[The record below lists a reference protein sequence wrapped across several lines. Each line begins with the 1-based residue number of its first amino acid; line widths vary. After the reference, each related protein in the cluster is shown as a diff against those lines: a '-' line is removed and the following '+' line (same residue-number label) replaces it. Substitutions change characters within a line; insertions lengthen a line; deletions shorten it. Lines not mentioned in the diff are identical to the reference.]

1 MKNKNNSVKIA
12 ASILSSNFAR
22 LGEEVRRV
30 ESAGV
35 DMLHLDIMDGNFVP
49 NISVGPPVIKC
60 LRAETGLFMDVHLMI
75 KSPDRMLD
83 SFIESGAD
91 LINVHVEECPH
102 LDRTLNYIRKAGKK
116 AAVALNP
123 STPLCYVENVL
134 HLVDMILIMTVNPGF
149 GGQKFIPGMVNKIR
163 RLREMIEDYRRDSS
177 DSKKDI
183 AIEVDGGINLDTA
196 PVAAGAGADVL
207 VIGKSLFSSDN
218 LGEFVKKTRGK
229 VSASVEA

>member
-49 NISVGPPVIKC
+49 NITVGPPVIKC
-60 LRAETGLFMDVHLMI
+60 LRNETKLFMDVHLMI
-75 KSPDRMLD
+75 KNPDRLLD

-91 LINVHVEECPH
+91 LINVQVEECPH
-102 LDRTLNYIRKAGKK
+102 LDRTLNYIKEAGKK
-116 AAVALNP
+116 AAIALNP

-134 HLVDMILIMTVNPGF
+134 PLVDMILVMTVNPGF

-163 RLREMIEDYRRDSS
+163 RLKEMIEEYRRGSS
-177 DSKKDI
+177 DLRKNIS
-183 AIEVDGGINLDTA
+183 IEVDGGINLDTA
-196 PVAAGAGADVL
+196 PAAAGAGANIL
-207 VIGKSLFSSDN
+207 VIGEALISSGN
-218 LGEFVKKTRGK
+218 PGEFVKKIREK
-229 VSASVEA
+229 VSNSQNV